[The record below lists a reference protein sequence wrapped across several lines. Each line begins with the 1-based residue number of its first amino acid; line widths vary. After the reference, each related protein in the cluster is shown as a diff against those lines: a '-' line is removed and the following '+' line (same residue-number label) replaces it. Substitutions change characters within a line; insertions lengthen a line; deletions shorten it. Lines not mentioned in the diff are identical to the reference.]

1 MDSAKARSAVIA
13 VAAAGVITSLAG
25 CATMPGN
32 DPMAKSPA
40 HRAVITAA
48 NKHDV
53 PVHVAL
59 AFATVESGMRC
70 NATSHAGARGVM
82 QVMPGT
88 ARKHG
93 VNPAKLHNCDTG
105 AMAGVLELRECL
117 ERTDGNIARA
127 AICYNAGPGALNW
140 RSLPRETQH
149 YITKI
154 KRQLGTR

>member
-1 MDSAKARSAVIA
+1 MDSANLVIA
-13 VAAAGVITSLAG
+13 SVVVAVLTG
-25 CATMPGN
+25 CTPRPSDHRPSA
-32 DPMAKSPA
+32 SPA
-40 HRAVITAA
+40 HRAVTTAA
-48 NKHDV
+48 EKHDV

-59 AFATVESGMRC
+59 AFATVESGLRC
-70 NATSHAGARGVM
+70 DATSHAGARGVM

-93 VNPAKLHNCDTG
+93 ISPSQLHNCETG
-105 AMAGVLELRECL
+105 AKAGVLELRECL

-140 RSLPRETQH
+140 RALPRETQH

-154 KRQLGTR
+154 KRQLSIR